1 MYVFLILRR
10 IRLAGPWFLCLLV
23 ACATVACSTLQAPRL
38 FVMSP
43 IPVAAAV
50 PVAVSRDLSVFVRE
64 VQIPQYL
71 ERSQIVLRGTDH
83 RIQLVDDAHWAG
95 NLQQDLVRVLTEN
108 LGVLLGSDRVY
119 STSRSGA
126 LKPDF
131 RVDVDILRF
140 ERESSGQVV
149 LVAHWWLMRGR
160 DGALLDSQTVRLS
173 GAFVPDRSYDALV
186 AAMSAVFGDLARA
199 MSASI
204 IRQSSTPS

>member
-23 ACATVACSTLQAPRL
+23 ACATVACSTSQAPRL

-50 PVAVSRDLSVFVRE
+50 PAAVSRDLSVFVRE

-108 LGVLLGSDRVY
+108 LGVLLGSNRVY
-119 STSRSGA
+119 STSRSSA

-131 RVDVDILRF
+131 RVDVDIMRF
-140 ERESSGQVV
+140 ERDSTGQVV

-173 GAFVPDRSYDALV
+173 GAFVPDRSHDALV
-186 AAMSAVFGDLARA
+186 AAMSAVFGDLART
-199 MSASI
+199 MSGSI
-204 IRQSSTPS
+204 LRQSLTPS

>member
-1 MYVFLILRR
+1 MNIFLILRR
-10 IRLAGPWFLCLLV
+10 VRLAGPWFLCLLV
-23 ACATVACSTLQAPRL
+23 ACATVACSTSQAPRL

-50 PVAVSRDLSVFVRE
+50 PAAVSRDLSVFVRE

-108 LGVLLGSDRVY
+108 LGVLLGSDRVS

-131 RVDVDILRF
+131 RV
-140 ERESSGQVV
+140 
-149 LVAHWWLMRGR
+149 